1 MPRCRG
7 CATRSRGRKTKCSCR
22 GFRANVRSLFCLGH
36 LGLGKM
42 RILPECSAVLDLVGD
57 ADKMQA
63 MTHPSGNPKAKVF
76 FALWPTAAERGQ
88 LAAWQKPLQHLCGG
102 RDMHGETLHNTLV
115 FIGDVEQSR

>member
-42 RILPECSAVLDLVGD
+42 RILPECNAVLDPIETTDMTTDETISHPTKQPEDGCQVVGYSHLT
-57 ADKMQA
+57 K
-63 MTHPSGNPKAKVF
+63 
-76 FALWPTAAERGQ
+76 
-88 LAAWQKPLQHLCGG
+88 LANYANQ
-102 RDMHGETLHNTLV
+102 V
-115 FIGDVEQSR
+115 IGYSHSTRLSKDDNQVVG